1 MRQAIKLLRHCVS
14 GFMLLTLSGQLII
27 CWVEGVVSCAFGMFG
42 SIPALNLLDASSR
55 TPSMTAEINSKYCQI
70 SLGAKVS
77 VVEMTAL
84 M

>member
-1 MRQAIKLLRHCVS
+1 MRQAIKLLRQCVS
-14 GFMLLTLSGQLII
+14 GFMLLTLSGQVII
-27 CWVEGVVSCAFGMFG
+27 CWVGGVVSCAFSMFRN
-42 SIPALNLLDASSR
+42 IPALDLLDASSR
-55 TPSMTAEINSKYCQI
+55 TPVMTAEFNSKYCRI